1 MKFAPV
7 SICEPPERL
16 LSERDNCRLI
26 PKEKTMKYMLLIYSD
41 EKAWTEGERGLQ
53 LANSHS
59 IRGAKQRHFT
69 TEVALSGRLGR
80 LSRDLNMRY
89 LVMIKYNENGAPPSQ
104 DLLDAI
110 ARNRQEAM
118 QAGALVEVGGL
129 YPSAVGARI
138 RLSGGSLTIT
148 DGPFTE
154 TRELVGGYSV
164 YEVKSRQEA
173 IDWTHRFMRLFEEH
187 WPVGE
192 CEAEIR
198 QLFEAPAFN
207 PNQVE
212 APQSR

>member
-1 MKFAPV
+1 
-7 SICEPPERL
+7 
-16 LSERDNCRLI
+16 
-26 PKEKTMKYMLLIYSD
+26 
-41 EKAWTEGERGLQ
+41 
-53 LANSHS
+53 
-59 IRGAKQRHFT
+59 
-69 TEVALSGRLGR
+69 
-80 LSRDLNMRY
+80 MRY
-89 LVMIKYNENGAPPSQ
+89 LVMIKYNENGNPPSQ

-138 RLSGGSLTIT
+138 RLSGGSLAIT
-148 DGPFTE
+148 DGPFAE

-173 IDWTHRFMRLFEEH
+173 IDWTYRFMRLFEEH

-198 QLFEAPAFN
+198 QLFETPEFN

-212 APQSR
+212 AP